1 MNEVNM
7 GKIIVAID
15 SFKGCLASAEAN
27 RAAVE
32 GILARMPEAEVLS
45 IPVSDGGEGWLEA
58 FRSPIP
64 NPSPVGREALPQPSP
79 AGRES

>member
-1 MNEVNM
+1 M

-15 SFKGCLASAEAN
+15 SFKGCLTSIEAN

-32 GILARMPEAEVLS
+32 GIFARMPEAEVLP

-58 FRSPIP
+58 FRSPTP
-64 NPSPVGREALPQPSP
+64 TPSPVGREALPRP
-79 AGRES
+79 ALRREW